1 MGFARRSER
10 IEIESELTSAYPSVV
25 SHSRVQPDVITRNQI
40 DACAAFRALHESG
53 CFVIPNPWDAG
64 TAIALHQQG
73 FKALAS
79 TSAGL
84 AFTYGLADSAP
95 LEGLLS
101 HLRAI
106 VAATPL
112 PVNADFQWGFAND
125 LEGLAENVTR
135 CVATGV
141 AGLSIEDATG
151 DPAAP
156 LFGRDASIERI
167 RTARAAIDRSGIP
180 VVLTARCEAWLV
192 GDPDAER
199 IALDRCVAFAAE
211 GADCVFAP
219 RLPPDKIP
227 AFVRAVA
234 PTAVNVVVTGPD
246 PRLTVAALAEVGV
259 RRISVGA
266 TLARV
271 AWGAFLD
278 AARSIAETGSFEALA
293 TAAPFA
299 TLSGIF
305 DKRD

>member
-1 MGFARRSER
+1 V
-10 IEIESELTSAYPSVV
+10 T
-25 SHSRVQPDVITRNQI
+25 TRNQI
-40 DACAAFRALHESG
+40 EACAAFRALHESG
-53 CFVIPNPWDAG
+53 CFVMPNPWDAG
-64 TAIALHQQG
+64 TAIALHQLG
-73 FKALAS
+73 FKAIAS

-84 AFTYGLADSAP
+84 AFTHGLADSAP
-95 LEGLLS
+95 LEATLA

-112 PVNADFQWGFAND
+112 SVNADFQWGFAD
-125 LEGLAENVTR
+125 DVDQLAENVTR
-135 CVATGV
+135 CIETGV

-151 DPAAP
+151 NPSAP
-156 LFGRDASIERI
+156 LFDRE
-167 RTARAAIDRSGIP
+167 TAIARVRAARRAIDRSGVP

-192 GDPDAER
+192 GAPDAER
-199 IALDRCVAFAAE
+199 IALDRCAAFAAE
-211 GADCVFAP
+211 GAECLFAP

-246 PRLTVAALAEVGV
+246 PLLTVPRLADVGV

-278 AARSIAETGSFEALA
+278 AARSIAETGSFEGLA

-299 TLSGIF
+299 TLADLF
-305 DKRD
+305 AKRAD

>member
-1 MGFARRSER
+1 VA
-10 IEIESELTSAYPSVV
+10 
-25 SHSRVQPDVITRNQI
+25 TRNQI
-40 DACAAFRALHESG
+40 AACETFRALHSSG
-53 CFVIPNPWDAG
+53 CFIIPNPWDAG

-79 TSAGL
+79 TSAGI
-84 AFTYGLADSAP
+84 AFTHGLADSTP
-95 LEGLLS
+95 LEETLG

-125 LEGLAENVTR
+125 LDALAANIAR
-135 CVATGV
+135 CIATGV

-151 DPAAP
+151 DPTAP
-156 LFGRDASIERI
+156 LFAHDTAIERI

-199 IALDRCVAFAAE
+199 IALDRCTAFAAE
-211 GADCVFAP
+211 GAECVFAP

-227 AFVRAVA
+227 TFVRAVA
-234 PTAVNVVVTGPD
+234 PTAVNIVVTGPD
-246 PRLTVAALAEVGV
+246 PRLTLAQLSEVGV

-271 AWGAFLD
+271 AWNAFLD
-278 AARSIAETGSFEALA
+278 ASRSIAETGSFDALA
-293 TAAPFA
+293 SAVPFA
-299 TLSGIF
+299 TLSDIF

>member
-1 MGFARRSER
+1 V
-10 IEIESELTSAYPSVV
+10 T
-25 SHSRVQPDVITRNQI
+25 TRNQI
-40 DACAAFRALHESG
+40 AACATFRALHQSG

-84 AFTYGLADSAP
+84 AFTHGLADSTP
-95 LEGLLS
+95 LEETLAS
-101 HLRAI
+101 LRAI

-112 PVNADFQWGFAND
+112 PVNADFQWGFAKD
-125 LEGLAENVTR
+125 VGALAENVTR
-135 CVATGV
+135 CIATGV

-151 DPAAP
+151 DPTAP
-156 LFGRDASIERI
+156 LFARDTAIERI
-167 RTARAAIDRSGIP
+167 RTARAAIDRSGVP

-199 IALDRCVAFAAE
+199 ITLDRCTAFAAE
-211 GADCVFAP
+211 GAECVFAP
-219 RLPPDKIP
+219 RVPPDKIP
-227 AFVRAVA
+227 ALVRAVA

-246 PRLTVAALAEVGV
+246 PRLTVAHLGGVGV

-271 AWGAFLD
+271 AWAAFLD

-293 TAAPFA
+293 GAVPFA

>member
-1 MGFARRSER
+1 M
-10 IEIESELTSAYPSVV
+10 TS
-25 SHSRVQPDVITRNQI
+25 RNQI
-40 DACAAFRALHESG
+40 AACAAFRALHESG

-84 AFTYGLADSAP
+84 AFTHGLADSTP
-95 LEGLLS
+95 LEDTLA
-101 HLRAI
+101 HLQAI
-106 VAATPL
+106 VTATPL
-112 PVNADFQWGFAND
+112 PVNADFQAGFAND
-125 LEGLAENVTR
+125 VDSLEVNVRR

-151 DPAAP
+151 DRLKP
-156 LFGRDASIERI
+156 LYDRETAIARI
-167 RTARAAIDRSGIP
+167 RAARAAIDRSGVP

-199 IALDRCVAFAAE
+199 IALDRCAAFAAE
-211 GADCVFAP
+211 GAECVFAP

-234 PTAVNVVVTGPD
+234 PTAVNVVVTGPH
-246 PRLTVAALAEVGV
+246 PLLTVPLLAEVGV

-271 AWGAFLD
+271 AWAAFLD
-278 AARSIAETGSFEALA
+278 AARSIAENGSFEALA
-293 TAAPFA
+293 TAVPFV
-299 TLSGIF
+299 TLSEMF

>member
-1 MGFARRSER
+1 MA
-10 IEIESELTSAYPSVV
+10 
-25 SHSRVQPDVITRNQI
+25 TRNQLA
-40 DACAAFRALHESG
+40 ACAAFRALHESG
-53 CFVIPNPWDAG
+53 CFVIPNPWDVG

-84 AFTYGLADSAP
+84 AFTHGLADSTP
-95 LEGLLS
+95 LEDLLA

-112 PVNADFQWGFAND
+112 PVSADFQWGFADNVD
-125 LEGLAENVTR
+125 ELAENVTR
-135 CVATGV
+135 CIATGV

-151 DPAAP
+151 DPSAP
-156 LFGRDASIERI
+156 LFERDAAIERV
-167 RTARAAIDRSGIP
+167 RAARAAIDRSGIP

-199 IALDRCVAFAAE
+199 VALDRCVAFAAE

-219 RLPPDKIP
+219 RLPPDLIP

-246 PRLTVAALAEVGV
+246 PRLTVARLADVGV

-271 AWGAFLD
+271 AWAAFLD

-293 TAAPFA
+293 SAVPFA
-299 TLSGIF
+299 TLSGMF

>member
-1 MGFARRSER
+1 MA
-10 IEIESELTSAYPSVV
+10 
-25 SHSRVQPDVITRNQI
+25 TRNQI
-40 DACAAFRALHESG
+40 ASCAAFRALHQSG
-53 CFVIPNPWDAG
+53 CFVIPNPWDVG

-84 AFTYGLADSAP
+84 AFTHGLADSTP
-95 LEGLLS
+95 LEDLLA

-106 VAATPL
+106 VVATPL
-112 PVNADFQWGFAND
+112 PVSADFQWGFAND
-125 LEGLAENVTR
+125 VDELAVNVTR
-135 CVATGV
+135 CIATGV

-151 DPAAP
+151 DPTAP
-156 LFGRDASIERI
+156 LFPRDTAIERV
-167 RTARAAIDRSGIP
+167 RAARAAIDRSGIP

-192 GDPDAER
+192 GDLDAER
-199 IALDRCVAFAAE
+199 IALDRCVAFAAA

-219 RLPPDKIP
+219 RLPPDRIP
-227 AFVRAVA
+227 EFVRAVA

-246 PRLTVAALAEVGV
+246 PRLTVARLAEVGV

-271 AWGAFLD
+271 AWSAFLD
-278 AARSIAETGSFEALA
+278 AARSIAQTGSFEALA
-293 TAAPFA
+293 SAAPFA
-299 TLSGIF
+299 TLSEIF